1 MFLGDESKYNWIF
14 LIECLLEV
22 SDFLTNVLICYIGFA
37 LIMGDGFHKLGI
49 FLIVLLGKVLI
60 YLLSF
65 IMYRKKQ
72 TMQGNFK
79 NSIRKELMEAIFIKK
94 SIEDT
99 THTGELA
106 TDVWMGVEWIG
117 VYCFEA
123 VPDLISKLIILSAMV
138 IYMFLINMPV
148 ALTFVISILLV
159 CTTDNLFKTAVL
171 AASKKESVTSEEYAK
186 MSMEAL
192 KGAETLKSLNAVSLF
207 MDKLCKKAKELKTAS
222 MKFVYYTTLS
232 QSIKDCILVIAKIAC
247 LVFVLNSYIK
257 YGVNYRA
264 TLINIILVL
273 SFYSKIN
280 LLHGSLLKKSK
291 AKVFKEKITKY
302 IKESKIYTKR
312 DKIPSDN
319 TTTEYT
325 IYTEDLC
332 FEYPEKTTSVLE
344 DINLNIKKESRVA
357 LIGDSGSGKS
367 TIIKCLSGF
376 LNGFTGNVCILGM
389 DISLPESLKRV
400 KEHMSVI
407 WQNNH
412 IFNDTVFENVR
423 ISKNDASEEE
433 VIEAL
438 KKANLYDFISSLPKG
453 IYTIIGNGGQE
464 LSGGQKSR
472 IAIARAFLRD
482 SNIIL
487 LDEPTSELDRENEI
501 EIMSNLRVLFKGR
514 TVIQTAHRL
523 ETIRD
528 FDVIHFLRDGKVIY
542 SGDHKKL
549 MEISEEYREYFKKL

>member
-1 MFLGDESKYNWIF
+1 MFLGDKSKYNWIF

-72 TMQGNFK
+72 KMQGKFK

-99 THTGELA
+99 VHTGELA

-117 VYCFEA
+117 VYHFEA
-123 VPDLISKLIILSAMV
+123 VPSLISKLIILSAMV
-138 IYMFLINMPV
+138 FYMFFLNIAV

-159 CTTDNLFKTAVL
+159 CTTDKLFKAFVR
-171 AASKKESVTSEEYAK
+171 AASKRESVTSEEYAK
-186 MSMEAL
+186 ISMEAL
-192 KGAETLKSLNAVSLF
+192 NGAETLKSLNAVNIF
-207 MDKLCKKAKELKTAS
+207 KNKLCKKAKELKRAS

-232 QSIKDCILVIAKIAC
+232 QCIKDCVLVTAKIAC
-247 LVFVLNSYIK
+247 LVFVLNSHIIYE
-257 YGVNYRA
+257 VDYRV
-264 TLINIILVL
+264 TLINTILVL

-280 LLHGSLLKKSK
+280 LLHGSSLKISK

-312 DKIPSDN
+312 DNISSN
-319 TTTEYT
+319 NSTTEYT

-332 FEYPEKTTSVLE
+332 FEYPEKTTSVL
-344 DINLNIKKESRVA
+344 DNINLNIEAESRIA
-357 LIGDSGSGKS
+357 LIGDSGCGKS

-389 DISLPESLKRV
+389 DISCPESLKRV
-400 KEHMSVI
+400 KESMSVI

-423 ISKNDASEEE
+423 ISKIDASEEE

-487 LDEPTSELDRENEI
+487 LDEPTSELDRENEF
-501 EIMSNLRVLFKGR
+501 EIMSNLRELFKGR

-523 ETIRD
+523 ETIKD

-542 SGDHKKL
+542 SGNHKRL
-549 MEISEEYREYFKKL
+549 MEISEEYREYFTKL

>member
-14 LIECLLEV
+14 LIEYLLEV

-37 LIMGDGFHKLGI
+37 LIMGDGFHKLGV

-72 TMQGNFK
+72 KMQGKFK

-99 THTGELA
+99 VHTGELA

-117 VYCFEA
+117 VYHFEA
-123 VPDLISKLIILSAMV
+123 VPSLISKLIILSAMV
-138 IYMFLINMPV
+138 FYMFFLNIAV

-159 CTTDNLFKTAVL
+159 CTTDKLFKAFVR
-171 AASKKESVTSEEYAK
+171 AASKRESVTSEEYAK
-186 MSMEAL
+186 ISMEAL
-192 KGAETLKSLNAVSLF
+192 NGAETLKSLNAVNIF
-207 MDKLCKKAKELKTAS
+207 KNKLCKKAKELKRAS

-232 QSIKDCILVIAKIAC
+232 QCIKDCVLVTAKIAC
-247 LVFVLNSYIK
+247 LVFVLNSHIIYE
-257 YGVNYRA
+257 VDYRV
-264 TLINIILVL
+264 TLINTILVL

-280 LLHGSLLKKSK
+280 LLHGSSLKISK

-312 DKIPSDN
+312 DNISSN
-319 TTTEYT
+319 NSTTEYT

-332 FEYPEKTTSVLE
+332 FEYPEKTTSVL
-344 DINLNIKKESRVA
+344 DNINLNIEAESRIA
-357 LIGDSGSGKS
+357 LIGDSGCGKS

-389 DISLPESLKRV
+389 DISCPESLKRV
-400 KEHMSVI
+400 KESMSVI

-423 ISKNDASEEE
+423 ISKIDASEEE

-487 LDEPTSELDRENEI
+487 LDEPTSELDRENEF
-501 EIMSNLRVLFKGR
+501 EIMSNLRELFKGR

-523 ETIRD
+523 ETIKD

-542 SGDHKKL
+542 SGNHKRL
-549 MEISEEYREYFKKL
+549 MEISEEYREYFTKL

>member
-1 MFLGDESKYNWIF
+1 MFLGDKSKYNWIF

-37 LIMGDGFHKLGI
+37 LIMGDGFHKLGV

-65 IMYRKKQ
+65 IMHKNKQ
-72 TMQGNFK
+72 KMQGNFK

-99 THTGELA
+99 VHTGELA

-117 VYCFEA
+117 VYHFEA
-123 VPDLISKLIILSAMV
+123 VPSLISKLIILSAIV
-138 IYMFLINMPV
+138 FYMFFLNIAV

-159 CTTDNLFKTAVL
+159 CTTDKLFKTFVR
-171 AASKKESVTSEEYAK
+171 AASKRESVTSEEYAK
-186 MSMEAL
+186 ISMEAL
-192 KGAETLKSLNAVSLF
+192 NGAETLKSLNAVNIF
-207 MDKLCKKAKELKTAS
+207 KNKLCKKAKELKIAS

-232 QSIKDCILVIAKIAC
+232 QCIKDCILVIAKIVC
-247 LVFVLNSYIK
+247 LAFVLNGYIK
-257 YGVNYRA
+257 YEVDYRA
-264 TLINIILVL
+264 TLINTILVL

-280 LLHGSLLKKSK
+280 LLHGSLLKISK
-291 AKVFKEKITKY
+291 AKVFKEKITNY
-302 IKESKIYTKR
+302 IKSSKTYAKR
-312 DKIPSDN
+312 DNTSSDCIN
-319 TTTEYT
+319 TEYT
-325 IYTEDLC
+325 IYTSNLC
-332 FEYPEKTTSVLE
+332 FEYPGKTTSVL
-344 DINLNIKKESRVA
+344 DNINLSIEAESRIA
-357 LIGDSGSGKS
+357 LIGDSGCGKS

-389 DISLPESLKRV
+389 DISCPESLKRV
-400 KEHMSVI
+400 KESMSVI

-423 ISKNDASEEE
+423 ISKIDASEEE

-487 LDEPTSELDRENEI
+487 LDEPTSELDRENEF
-501 EIMSNLRVLFKGR
+501 EIMSNLKELFKGR

-523 ETIRD
+523 ETIKD

-542 SGDHKKL
+542 SGNHKKL
-549 MEISEEYREYFKKL
+549 MEKSEEYREYFTKL

>member
-1 MFLGDESKYNWIF
+1 MFLGNESKYNWIF
-14 LIECLLEV
+14 FIEYLLEA
-22 SDFLTNVLICYIGFA
+22 SDFFANILICYFGVA
-37 LIMGDGFHKLGI
+37 LIMGDEFHNSGV

-65 IMYRKKQ
+65 IMYKKKQ
-72 TMQGNFK
+72 KMQGNFK
-79 NSIRKELMEAIFIKK
+79 NGIRKELMEAIFIKK

-99 THTGELA
+99 VHTGELA

-117 VYCFEA
+117 VYHFEA
-123 VPDLISKLIILSAMV
+123 VPNLISKLIILSAMV

-148 ALTFVISILLV
+148 ALMFVTSMLVV

-192 KGAETLKSLNAVSLF
+192 NGAETLKSLNAVSLF
-207 MDKLCKKAKELKTAS
+207 KDKLCKKAKELKTAS

-232 QSIKDCILVIAKIAC
+232 QCIKDCVLVTAKIAC
-247 LVFVLNSYIK
+247 LVFVLNSHIIYE
-257 YGVNYRA
+257 VDYRV
-264 TLINIILVL
+264 TLINTILVL

-280 LLHGSLLKKSK
+280 LLHGSSLKISK

-312 DKIPSDN
+312 DNISSNN

-453 IYTIIGNGGQE
+453 IYTIIGSGGQE

-487 LDEPTSELDRENEI
+487 LDEPTSELDRENEF
-501 EIMSNLRVLFKGR
+501 EIMSNLKELFKGR

-523 ETIRD
+523 ETIKD

-542 SGDHKKL
+542 SGNHKRL
-549 MEISEEYREYFKKL
+549 MEISEEYREYFTKL